1 MEEDH
6 YQCGGEPLAV
16 WPIYGHGYDKDG
28 RGGYMVMAMIKM
40 EGVKGEMGGR

>member
-1 MEEDH
+1 M
-6 YQCGGEPLAV
+6 

-40 EGVKGEMGGR
+40 EGVEAGGGRGRGPRHE